1 LQRSY
6 FFADLRWSIQ
16 QITVQQEQL
25 QKAALAH
32 KAFQKLGQ
40 TSIGCRHLTMLACST
55 ANPWDP
61 KEFGF
66 VHALPEIERFLAKQQ
81 SQELLE
87 MIHQEAAKAGAK

>member
-1 LQRSY
+1 MQRSY

-32 KAFQKLGQ
+32 EAFQKLGQ

-66 VHALPEIERFLAKQQ
+66 EIERFLAKQQ

>member
-1 LQRSY
+1 
-6 FFADLRWSIQ
+6 
-16 QITVQQEQL
+16 
-25 QKAALAH
+25 
-32 KAFQKLGQ
+32 
-40 TSIGCRHLTMLACST
+40 MLACST